1 MNDVINEQLSALAD
15 DELPRREFPLL
26 WQRVARDPE
35 LTARWA
41 RYHLM
46 RDALRGDLPG
56 QVTPGVAAAV
66 ADALGGEALPAAA
79 RAGWARR
86 AAGPAVAAA
95 VAVVALLTLQL
106 EEPVGP
112 DEALVVPV
120 TANPQVDA
128 GRFATASGF
137 QWDQAQPEV
146 QSELDRYLLNHTD
159 DAVSVDDADELP
171 ADDEV
176 PR

>member
-1 MNDVINEQLSALAD
+1 MNDMINEQLSALAD
-15 DELPRREFPLL
+15 NELPRREFPLL
-26 WQRVARDPE
+26 WQRVARDPA
-35 LTARWA
+35 LTAKWA

-46 RDALRGDLPG
+46 RDALRGDLPNE
-56 QVTPGVAAAV
+56 TMP
-66 ADALGGEALPAAA
+66 ALGAAISTALADEAPVSVV
-79 RAGWARR
+79 RASWVRR
-86 AAGPAVAAA
+86 AAGPAVAAV
-95 VAVVALLTLQL
+95 VAVVALMTLQV

-112 DEALVVPV
+112 DEALVVPI

-146 QSELDRYLLNHTD
+146 QTELDRYLLNHVD
-159 DAVSVDDADELP
+159 DAVSVEDVEA
-171 ADDEV
+171 

>member
-46 RDALRGDLPG
+46 RDALRGDLPNETAPTLG
-56 QVTPGVAAAV
+56 AAISAALADESPVAT
-66 ADALGGEALPAAA
+66 A
-79 RAGWARR
+79 RASWVRR

-95 VAVVALLTLQL
+95 VAVVALMTLQV

-128 GRFATASGF
+128 SRFATASGF

-146 QSELDRYLLNHTD
+146 QTELDRYLLNH
-159 DAVSVDDADELP
+159 ADDADSVEDVE
-171 ADDEV
+171 A

>member
-1 MNDVINEQLSALAD
+1 MSDLINEQLSALAD
-15 DELPRREFPLL
+15 DELPRGEFPLL
-26 WQRVARDPE
+26 WQRVAQDPE

-46 RDALRGDLPG
+46 RDALRGDLPE
-56 QVTPGVAAAV
+56 QVASGLGNTLATSL
-66 ADALGGEALPAAA
+66 ADEPS
-79 RAGWARR
+79 RVTKPAGWVRR
-86 AAGPAVAAA
+86 AAGPALAATVAA
-95 VAVVALLTLQL
+95 VALLTLQV
-106 EEPVGP
+106 EQPAGP
-112 DEALVVPV
+112 EEALVVPV

-146 QSELDRYLLNHTD
+146 QTELDRYLLNHTD
-159 DAVSVDDADELP
+159 DAVSTEMDAENQSVDGA
-171 ADDEV
+171 

>member
-1 MNDVINEQLSALAD
+1 MSDVINEQLSALAD

-26 WQRVARDPE
+26 WERVVRDPE

-46 RDALRGDLPG
+46 RDALRGDLPSH
-56 QVTPGVAAAV
+56 TALGVGKAV
-66 ADALGGEALPAAA
+66 ATALAGEAPAVA
-79 RAGWARR
+79 RTGWIRR

-95 VAVVALLTLQL
+95 VAVVALLTLQID
-106 EEPVGP
+106 ESAGP

-120 TANPQVDA
+120 TANPLGDTN
-128 GRFATASGF
+128 RFATASGF

-146 QSELDRYLLNHTD
+146 QNELDRYLLNHVD
-159 DAVSVDDADELP
+159 DAVSTDA
-171 ADDEV
+171 EV
-176 PR
+176 SR